1 MKERAQSRAEEVA
14 NSVTHGMALFAAL
27 VAVTFLVIRAADL
40 GGVNVVGTSVFA
52 VAMVLLYVTS
62 TLYHAL
68 PHGRS
73 KQLVLKLDH
82 SAIYVFIASSYTP
95 FALGALDS
103 PWAWTIFGLVW
114 SLAVLGGTLTVFDRL
129 SHPGLSTA
137 LYLIMGWLVPVSY
150 THLDVYKRQIF
161 KAPLARAA
169 VLPPVSRPAGWLPE
183 KLFGKTAIGVA
194 CLLLATPH
202 PGGLLRPGYISS
214 PFGVQFSCSCNAWCQ

>member
-14 NSVTHGMALFAAL
+14 NSVTHGTALFAAL

-52 VAMVLLYVTS
+52 AAMVLLYVTS

-114 SLAVLGGTLTVFDRL
+114 SFAVLGGTLTVFDRL

-137 LYLIMGWLVPVSY
+137 LYLIMGWLVLV
-150 THLDVYKRQIF
+150 
-161 KAPLARAA
+161 AA
-169 VLPPVSRPAGWLPE
+169 VPLVEHLSRQALVLLVAG
-183 KLFGKTAIGVA
+183 GVA
-194 CLLLATPH
+194 
-202 PGGLLRPGYISS
+202 YSV
-214 PFGVQFSCSCNAWCQ
+214 GVLFFILDSRLHYAHAVWHCFVVAGSGCHFFAVLSAVD